1 MLPPNPTAVNHVPEA
16 YTRPEPSLH
25 PIERPHC
32 PKCHG
37 RMMLARIE
45 PSPDGSD
52 LRTFECPKC
61 EHVQKM
67 LVKDLLQS
75 ANTGWTEG
83 GLRPPN

>member
-1 MLPPNPTAVNHVPEA
+1 
-16 YTRPEPSLH
+16 
-25 PIERPHC
+25 
-32 PKCHG
+32 
-37 RMMLARIE
+37 MMLARIE
-45 PSPDGSD
+45 LGPNGSD

-83 GLRPPN
+83 GLRSPN

>member
-1 MLPPNPTAVNHVPEA
+1 
-16 YTRPEPSLH
+16 
-25 PIERPHC
+25 
-32 PKCHG
+32 
-37 RMMLARIE
+37 MMLARIE
-45 PSPDGSD
+45 LGPNGSA

-61 EHVQKM
+61 EHVPKL